1 MQRLLLA
8 MLVCTVAWGCARH
21 DDSPGGNV
29 QDLASALRREGI
41 AYHATETAALA
52 SIQAEG
58 LRLMGPD
65 LVVEVYALRGRRGAR
80 QAEEAAGLLNRQGA
94 AGTSAPRAYVRGH
107 FLVVVRREPVE
118 GAVAAALD
126 RIFAG

>member
-1 MQRLLLA
+1 MRWLLPA
-8 MLVCTVAWGCARH
+8 MLLCAVVWGCGGR
-21 DDSPGGNV
+21 SGGNV
-29 QDLASALRREGI
+29 EELAAALRREGI
-41 AYHATETAALA
+41 AYHAAETAALA

-65 LVVEVYALRGRRGAR
+65 LVVELYALRGRRDVR
-80 QAEEAAGLLNRQGA
+80 QAEEAAELLNRQAA
-94 AGTSAPRAYVRGH
+94 AGTSAPRAYVRGR

-118 GAVAAALD
+118 GAVGAALD